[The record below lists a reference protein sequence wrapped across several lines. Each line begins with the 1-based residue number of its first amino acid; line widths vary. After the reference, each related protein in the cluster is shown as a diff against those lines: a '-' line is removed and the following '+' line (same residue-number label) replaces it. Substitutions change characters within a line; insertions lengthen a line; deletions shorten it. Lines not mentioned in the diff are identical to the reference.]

1 MSANAELINLAPHY
15 HKHIHILTA
24 GIWIVGEY
32 VEFLEGKNFA

>member
-1 MSANAELINLAPHY
+1 MSVNSELINLAPHY
-15 HKHIHILTA
+15 HKHIYILTA